1 MAFEPGG
8 MADKLGNR
16 YEGRWVAKQLLRL
29 LNEESTSV
37 TVEPIGPDEHGVD
50 LIVVK
55 KDGTRQLQQCKAR
68 LGNRESWSVST
79 LKDKGILD
87 HLKDHLTCDPQQEFA
102 LVSSIPFQC
111 LAAICESSRNSN
123 DNPKDFYQYQI
134 LDIGKERKNI
144 FCSFCETLG
153 LDLERDNDLNKA
165 FCCLKRTYI
174 ELFPDDNN
182 TWSDLLTLTGFLLTG
197 EPLSTL
203 SVLLNFVENEDG
215 FRKPI
220 YPDELRQLLADK
232 YKIYPKQLEH
242 DQRIAPAVKLLQDVF
257 SESIRPG
264 LIGDTIIPRKETTKI
279 IESIDC
285 GRDVVVHGAAGY
297 GKSGVLY
304 EFTEYLRKQS
314 IPYLPVRLDRRIPN
328 KYAKKFGEDMGLLES
343 PAFSLVG
350 LAAGRKS
357 VLILDQLDAIRWTAA
372 HSTVAM
378 DVCKEMVRQV
388 RSLRKAGKNISI
400 VFACRTFDLEND
412 PEIKNLFS
420 VSDNQEFA
428 QIAIKEFSD
437 EQMRK
442 IVGSDLSTLT
452 GPQKR
457 ILSCPQ
463 NLAMWIQLKQG
474 GEIPSF
480 CSATELMRRF
490 WENKRQILE
499 EKVGI
504 SKSQLDAFLQP
515 LLDYMEINVEVSAP
529 ASIAM
534 QSPHIGNALISYGIL
549 QLDQHRICFC
559 HQRYLDYLIA
569 ERLLLRIYEGTG
581 SVLEWLGPKE
591 KQSLFRREQLRQ
603 VLTLL
608 ADESPSVFFKTA
620 EEILESGGVRFHLKH
635 LVLELIGQLDMFSE
649 QVGQYYLSLANDSY
663 SREHVLETVFMGHH
677 PWVIYLI
684 NSGVVSEWLSSKE
697 NDRVNQAL
705 RLLSSVAEH
714 IPDQV
719 TEVLAPFVN
728 IGGDWPGLVLNTI
741 CRWESDDSDSMF
753 ELRLQLIRQGY
764 VKDFVDWKSFCTK
777 YPLRAIRLIATVVST
792 WNIDDKDTSRHRK
805 GRLESW
811 YDQDMKA
818 LYSAVEKHPIQTWDL
833 LMPEVERL
841 TSIQAERY
849 EPRLQKWQEKFF
861 DSKETDI
868 ARGVIELLIIA
879 GQVLAK
885 EHSDELITR
894 TELLEGCISPL
905 VQRIVIA
912 AFADLPPSYGDIGI
926 GWLLANSERFR
937 IGSGQGEPEW
947 MPAARLIEALSPH
960 CSGKLFL
967 QLEESI
973 IHYHSP
979 KEKEEAEYQLAKRRE
994 GYFCNYWGQ
1003 TQYFLLPAL
1012 DAKRIRPASADLI
1025 RVLKRKFG
1033 HYPKERFLRCFSSF
1047 GGWEGSKLDPNLE
1060 RISDRAW
1067 LHIVSSNKVTEQD
1080 SREQIQAG
1088 PDRILS
1094 TTIHQFSRSLSR
1106 IAKRFPERFGQLLLQ
1121 FPEDVHPS
1129 YVSAIFDGFG
1139 KNQPGEEVP
1148 EAEKGSWR
1156 PARVE
1161 TIEAVLEKYQADDY
1175 RETAM
1180 SFCRLISERAEE
1192 KWSEKTITRLVNY
1205 ACNHPDLRNGELNV
1219 YCDKSCE
1226 DATVEVLF
1234 QNTIN
1239 CVRGVAA
1246 GAIGDLLWTGE
1257 DRLDKVRSG
1266 IESLIRDPHPVV
1278 RMASI
1283 EAIEPVLNIDKNL
1296 AVQWFCEA
1304 CKDDLRVAASPRA
1317 LPIFNYIVPSNI
1329 EQVGPII
1336 QKMANSP
1343 LDEVSMQGASQV
1355 TARWLF
1361 FGFFETEFAKC
1372 CKGTVS
1378 QRKGVAKVSSSLL
1391 QDKKY
1396 VEKCQELL
1404 CQFMNDPDREV
1415 RDELRELFRKNE
1427 LLKDPQ
1433 YGSFI
1438 KKYIKSPAFADDP
1451 DYFVMSLKEFPG
1463 NLISV
1468 AEAVFAVCEEF
1479 SITQNRET
1487 QDIGQRYPH
1496 TVSEASSIL
1505 LRLYE
1510 QAQGER
1516 NQQLADRCLDIW
1528 DLLFENR
1535 VGSTIALTK
1544 AIEQ

>member
-8 MADKLGNR
+8 TADKLGNR

-29 LNEESTSV
+29 LNEEITSV

-50 LIVVK
+50 LLVVK

-68 LGNRESWSVST
+68 LGNRESWSVAT
-79 LKDKGILD
+79 LKEKGILA
-87 HLKDHLTCDPQQEFA
+87 HLKNHLVREPQQEFA
-102 LVSSIPFQC
+102 LVSPIPFQC
-111 LAAICESSRNSN
+111 LNDICESSRNSN
-123 DNPKDFYQYQI
+123 DNPKDFVQYQI
-134 LDIGKERKNI
+134 QGIGKKRDTL
-144 FCSFCETLG
+144 FHGFCEALG
-153 LDLERDNDLNKA
+153 FDPDREEDLKGV
-165 FCCLKRTYI
+165 FSYLKRTYI
-174 ELFPDDNN
+174 VLFPDDCNSLSN
-182 TWSDLLTLTGFLLTG
+182 LLTLTGFLLTG
-197 EPLSTL
+197 EPESTL
-203 SVLLNFVENEDG
+203 SVLLTFIENEDR

-220 YPDELRQLLADK
+220 YSGEFRQLLADK
-232 YKIYPKQLEH
+232 YKIHPKQLEH
-242 DQRIAPAVKLLQDVF
+242 DQRIVPAVERLQGVF
-257 SESIRPG
+257 SESIQPR
-264 LIGDTIIPRKETTKI
+264 LIGGTIISREETSRI
-279 IESIDC
+279 IESVDC

-304 EFTEYLRKQS
+304 EFTEYLRKQN
-314 IPYLPVRLDRRIPN
+314 IPYLPVRLDRRIPDKN
-328 KYAKKFGEDMGLLES
+328 AKKFGEDMGLPES
-343 PAFSLVG
+343 PAFSLAG

-372 HSTVAM
+372 HSTAAM
-378 DVCKEMVRQV
+378 DVCKELARQV

-412 PEIKNLFS
+412 PEIKNLLG

-428 QIAIKEFSD
+428 QIPIKEFSD

-442 IVGSDLSTLT
+442 IVGLDLSTLT

-474 GEIPSF
+474 GEIPNF

-499 EKVGI
+499 EKVRI
-504 SKSQLDAFLQP
+504 SKSELDAFLRP
-515 LLDYMEINVEVSAP
+515 LLDYMESNGEVSAP

-534 QSPHIGNALISYGIL
+534 QDPHIEKALISYGIL

-569 ERLLLRIYEGTG
+569 ERLLLRIFEGTG

-603 VLTLL
+603 VLALL
-608 ADESPSVFFKTA
+608 TDESPTDFFETVK
-620 EEILESGGVRFHLKH
+620 EILESGGVRFHLKH
-635 LVLELIGQLDMFSE
+635 LVLELIGQLDIISE
-649 QVGQYYLSLANDSY
+649 QVGQYCLSLANDSY
-663 SREHVLETVFMGHH
+663 WREHVLGTVFMGHH
-677 PWVIYLI
+677 SWVIYLL

-697 NDRVNQAL
+697 NDRVILAL

-714 IPDQV
+714 IPDPV

-728 IGGDWPGLVLNTI
+728 MGDDWPDLVLNAI
-741 CRWESDDSDSMF
+741 CRWESDDSDNMF
-753 ELRLQLIRQGY
+753 ELRLQLIRKGY
-764 VKDFVDWKSFCTK
+764 VKDFVDWKSLCTK
-777 YPLRAIRLIATVVST
+777 YPLRAVRLIATVVST
-792 WNIDDKDTSRHRK
+792 WHIDDEDTLRHRK

-818 LYSAVEKHPIQTWDL
+818 LYSAVEKHPVQTWDL

-912 AFADLPPSYGDIGI
+912 VFADLPPSYGDIGI
-926 GWLLANSERFR
+926 GWLLANPERFR

-994 GYFCNYWGQ
+994 GYFCHYWGQ

-1012 DAKRIRPASADLI
+1012 DAKRIRPATSDLI
-1025 RVLKRKFG
+1025 RELKRKFG
-1033 HYPKERFLRCFSSF
+1033 HYPKEKFLRCFTSF
-1047 GGWEGSKLDPNLE
+1047 GGWEGSKLEPNLE

-1067 LHIVSSNKVTEQD
+1067 LNIVSSNKVTERD
-1080 SREQIQAG
+1080 NRKQIQAG

-1094 TTIHQFSRSLSR
+1094 TSIRQFSGSLSR
-1106 IAKRFPERFGQLLLQ
+1106 IAKRFPERFGQLALQ

-1129 YVSAIFDGFG
+1129 YVSAILDGSG
-1139 KNQPGEEVP
+1139 NKQPGEEVP
-1148 EAEKGSWR
+1148 ESEKGSWR
-1156 PARVE
+1156 PSRVE
-1161 TIEAVLEKYQADDY
+1161 TIEAVLKKYQADDY
-1175 RETAM
+1175 REAAM
-1180 SFCRLISERAEE
+1180 SFCWLIANRADEN
-1192 KWSEKTITRLVNY
+1192 WSDRTIARLVNY

-1219 YCDKSCE
+1219 YCDKSSE
-1226 DATVEVLF
+1226 EATVEVLF

-1246 GAIGDLLWTGE
+1246 GAIGDLLWKGK

-1283 EAIEPVLNIDKNL
+1283 KAIEPVLNIDGDL
-1296 AVQWFCEA
+1296 AVRWFCEA
-1304 CKDDLRVAASPRA
+1304 CKDDLRVAASPLA
-1317 LPIFNYIVPSNI
+1317 LRFFNYTVLSHFDR
-1329 EQVGPII
+1329 VGPII
-1336 QKMANSP
+1336 QQMVDSP
-1343 LDEVSMQGASQV
+1343 LDEVAQRGASQV
-1355 TARWLF
+1355 TARWF
-1361 FGFFETEFAKC
+1361 FHGFFETEFTKC

-1378 QRKGVAKVSSSLL
+1378 QRKGVAEVSSSFLE
-1391 QDKKY
+1391 DKKY
-1396 VEKCQELL
+1396 AGKCQELL
-1404 CQFMNDPDREV
+1404 FQFMNDPDREV
-1415 RDELRELFRKNE
+1415 RDELRGLFRKKE
-1427 LLKDPQ
+1427 LLNDQQ
-1433 YGSFI
+1433 YGPFI
-1438 KKYIKSPAFADDP
+1438 GKYIESPAFADDP
-1451 DYFVMSLKEFPG
+1451 DYFVLSLKEFPG
-1463 NLISV
+1463 SLISV
-1468 AEAVFAVCEEF
+1468 AEAIFAVCEEF
-1479 SITQNRET
+1479 SVTLKKKT
-1487 QDIGQRYPH
+1487 LDIGSRYPH
-1496 TVSEASSIL
+1496 TVSEAQSIL

-1510 QAQGER
+1510 QAQGEP
-1516 NQQLADRCLDIW
+1516 NPQIADRCLDIW
-1528 DLLFENR
+1528 DLFFEKR
-1535 VGSTIALTK
+1535 VGSTIELTK
-1544 AIEQ
+1544 AIER